1 MNLQSNFD
9 LAPVTTFHIPARAR
23 YYASYSSVRELA
35 DILAMPEVQGLPVLH
50 MGGGSNLLFT
60 CDYPGI
66 VLHSDVR
73 GITFAGG
80 DGPEVLATAGA
91 GERWDDFVEHAC
103 RAGYNGI
110 ENLSMIPGSVGAAA
124 VQNIGAYGV
133 ELADRIHSVTAYD
146 TVLAREVV
154 LLPSELHYGY
164 RQSLFKEPHAEGRY
178 VVIAVTV
185 RLTSEPAFNLA
196 YGPLRE
202 LAALDSLTS
211 MDVRR
216 RVMEIR
222 HSKLP
227 DPDVKGQ
234 GNAGSFFKNPVVSQ
248 DKFHRLVAE
257 WPDIP
262 SYPLSDGEGKI
273 PAGWLIEHA
282 GLKGARVGG
291 AMVYPRQC
299 LVIVNTG
306 DAVASDVV
314 ALSGKIQDEVLRT
327 FGIRLHPEVIFVGD

>member
-9 LAPVTTFHIPARAR
+9 LAPSTTFHIPARAR
-23 YYASYSSVRELA
+23 YYASYSSVGELTE
-35 DILAMPEVQGLPVLH
+35 ILAMPELQGLPVLH

-60 CDYPGI
+60 CDYPGV
-66 VLHSDVR
+66 VLHSAVM
-73 GITFAGG
+73 GITF
-80 DGPEVLATAGA
+80 DGSGTEVLATAGA
-91 GERWDDFVEHAC
+91 GERWDDFVEHVC

-146 TVLAREVV
+146 TVLSREVV
-154 LLPSELHYGY
+154 LLPSELRYGY
-164 RQSLFKEPHAEGRY
+164 RQSLFKEPQAAGRY
-178 VVIAVTV
+178 VVTAVTV
-185 RLTSEPAFNLA
+185 RLTTEPVFNLA
-196 YGPLRE
+196 YGPLRQ
-202 LAALDSLTS
+202 LADCDNLSS

-227 DPDVKGQ
+227 DPDIKGQ
-234 GNAGSFFKNPVVSQ
+234 GNAGSFFKNPVVSHDRFRQ
-248 DKFHRLVAE
+248 LVAE
-257 WPDIP
+257 WPDMP
-262 SYPLSDGEGKI
+262 SYPLPDGSVKL

-282 GLKGARVGG
+282 GLKGATVGG

-314 ALSGKIQDEVLRT
+314 ALSGRVCDEVMRI
-327 FGIRLHPEVIFVGD
+327 FGIQLHPEVIFVGG